1 MSFHTQGG
9 KIINDKGKN
18 VLLKGVSRTGL
29 EYGYVD
35 LAAMIPETID
45 FDLTTMKKWGF
56 NSVRFPLRDRFW
68 LDDADYRDKIKHWV
82 SRTLDNDMHVVL
94 DLHTQQDHPGQDP
107 FMLRSGDGKDAL
119 AMWSDVAQAYNNT
132 PRVFFEVF
140 NEPHDISPLVWW
152 EGDATYYGYKEVL
165 GAIRKH
171 ADNICILGG
180 LDYAYQLNF
189 LSHNKTLLEDMRRI
203 PNLALSVHPYGYKG
217 TPVNNG
223 TSTAQIPTTTVLP
236 DTTANYT
243 GDCHLGVTVPN
254 VSRAQYGWDESFG
267 FVARQRLFPI
277 IATEWGLDRP
287 DNCIQGGW
295 YNVELLDYLNS
306 LGIGYMAWA
315 WVQDRLDYPSLLD
328 VDFQP
333 TGKGNKD
340 TIGPACSGPTNRY
353 YQGPGV
359 LVLKDLQPHHH
370 RRLATTSATAHDDC
384 FFLRNVLLLFSLFAL
399 FFSALPFK
407 KRPLHRVVSNAQFHK
422 VIRICSSQSL
432 LEMN

>member
-1 MSFHTQGG
+1 MSFHTQRDKILSSTG
-9 KIINDKGKN
+9 KT

-35 LAAMIPETID
+35 LAAMIPETIE
-45 FDLTTMKKWGF
+45 FDLAAMKKWGF

-68 LDDADYRDKIKHWV
+68 LEDADYRDKIKFWV
-82 SRTLDNDMHVVL
+82 DQTIENDMHVIL

-107 FMLRSGDGKDAL
+107 FMLRSDTGIDAL
-119 AMWSDVAQAYNNT
+119 AMWVDIAKTYNNT

-140 NEPHDISPLVWW
+140 NEPHDISPIVWW
-152 EGDATYYGYKEVL
+152 DGDATYYGYKQVL
-165 GAIRKH
+165 DAIREH
-171 ADNICILGG
+171 ANNICIIGG

-189 LSHNKTLLEDMRRI
+189 IQHNKTLLDDMKRV

-217 TPVNNG
+217 APVNNG
-223 TSTAQIPTTTVLP
+223 TSTAQIPTTILHQP
-236 DTTANYT
+236 ANHT
-243 GDCHLGVTVPN
+243 GDCHLGVTVPD
-254 VSRAQYGWDESFG
+254 VPRAKYGWDESFG
-267 FVARQRLFPI
+267 FVARQKLFPL

-295 YNVELLDYLNS
+295 YNVELLDYINS
-306 LGIGYMAWA
+306 LSMGYMAWA

-328 VDFQP
+328 TDFNP

-340 TIGPACSGPTNRY
+340 TIGPACSGPTNHF
-353 YQGPGV
+353 YQGPGI
-359 LVLKDLQPHHH
+359 LVFKDLQQPHHH
-370 RRLATTSATAHDDC
+370 RHLSTTNTTNDY
-384 FFLRNVLLLFSLFAL
+384 FFLRNLLLLSSLLALLFSI
-399 FFSALPFK
+399 LPFK
-407 KRPLHRVVSNAQFHK
+407 KRPLHRVVSNTQFQK